1 MSQTIGFRTLST
13 SVAAIAIAAV
23 VLGSIAGLG
32 LAFQA
37 GGTAAGHWTG
47 TITGPELAVEV
58 DLAPKGADA
67 WHGTISIPSQGT
79 KGIPLSEV
87 SVKGTA
93 VTFAIPGAPGNPRYA
108 GTLSADGKTITGD
121 FMQSG
126 ATLVLTL
133 TRQGEPK
140 FEVPQKS
147 TPITKELEGS
157 WEGSLDVKGQ
167 ILRLVLKLANG
178 ANGATGVLVSLDQ
191 NSVEIPVATVTQ
203 QGSRLT
209 LLVTMIGGTFDG
221 ELKGGELAGTWTQGP
236 LNLPL
241 VFKSRQQ
248 E

>member
-1 MSQTIGFRTLST
+1 MTRTVGFRTLLT
-13 SVAAIAIAAV
+13 SLAAMAIAAFV
-23 VLGSIAGLG
+23 FGTMSGRA

-37 GGTAAGHWTG
+37 AGTAAGHWTG
-47 TITGPELAVEV
+47 TIAGPELAVEI
-58 DLAPKGADA
+58 DLVQKGGTA
-67 WHGTISIPSQGT
+67 WHGTISIPAQGT

-93 VTFAIPGAPGNPRYA
+93 VAFTIPGAPGNPHYA
-108 GTLSADGKTITGD
+108 GTLSADGKTIAGD
-121 FMQSG
+121 FMQGG
-126 ATLVLTL
+126 ATLLLRL

-147 TPITKELEGS
+147 SPITKDLVGN

-191 NSVEIPVATVTQ
+191 NNLEIPVATITQ
-203 QGSRLT
+203 QGSRLK
-209 LLVTMIGGTFDG
+209 LLVTMISGTFDG
-221 ELKGGELAGTWTQGP
+221 ELKGDELAGTWTQGP

-241 VFKSRQQ
+241 VFKRAK
-248 E
+248 

>member
-1 MSQTIGFRTLST
+1 MNQTVGFRTLST

-23 VLGSIAGLG
+23 VLGTIAGRG
-32 LAFQA
+32 LAFPA

-47 TITGPELAVEV
+47 TIAGPEIAVEV
-58 DLAPKGADA
+58 DLARKGADA

-79 KGIPLSEV
+79 KGIPLSEL
-87 SVKGTA
+87 SITGTA
-93 VTFAIPGAPGNPRYA
+93 VKFAIPGAPGNARYA
-108 GTLSADGKTITGD
+108 GTLSADGKTISGD
-121 FMQSG
+121 FMQGG

-191 NSVEIPVATVTQ
+191 NNVEIPVATVTQ
-203 QGSRLT
+203 QGSRLK

-221 ELKGGELAGTWTQGP
+221 ELKDGQLTGTWTQGP

-241 VFKSRQQ
+241 VFKRGK
-248 E
+248 